1 MKCPKCHFE
10 NPPGANFCS
19 KCATQLPPSKE
30 ASEPH
35 TKTLETPVKELTR
48 GTTFAQRYE
57 FIEELGIGGMGRVYK
72 VFDKKINE
80 DVALKILKPEI
91 SEDAKT
97 IERFGN
103 ELKFTRKIVHKNVCR
118 MYDLNDEKG
127 TQYITMEYVP
137 GEDLKSTII
146 RVGQLSVGKAVSVAK
161 QVCEGLS
168 EAHHLGVVH
177 RDLKPQN
184 IMIDKAGNVR
194 IMDFGIARSLKT
206 KGITAA
212 GMMIGTPEYMSPEQ
226 AELKETDQRS
236 DVYSLGVILYE
247 MVSGK
252 LPFEGDSPL
261 SVAMKHKN
269 EMPQDPKE
277 INVHVS
283 SELSQVILR
292 CMEKNKENRYQR
304 AEELYSELDNIEK
317 GLPIKERVAPRK
329 KPLTSKEITV
339 KFSLKKLLV
348 PSIAV
353 IAVALIALI
362 IWRLL
367 PRTRVVP
374 FPQDKP
380 SLAVMYFENNT
391 GDESFDH
398 WRKALSDLLIADL
411 SQSKYLMILSGE
423 KLYNILEELDLL
435 DAKSYSSRVL
445 KKISARG
452 GVQYI
457 LVGKLAMAGDTM
469 RINALLQEASTGNL
483 MTSEMVEGK
492 GEESLFSMVDDLT
505 KKIKAS
511 FKLSEEEIAGDIDKE
526 VEQITTTSSDAY
538 EYYREGIEYFTKGDY
553 LKSIPLMEIAVAF
566 DPEFAM
572 AYRTMANAY
581 LVIGYRVEA
590 KKRYQKA
597 FELRDRVSDRERYY
611 IEGVYY
617 QQSERTFDKAIQTYE
632 ELLEIYPDDYIG
644 NNNLGE
650 LYATLEDWDKT
661 ISLLDVNIQN
671 KVEPVLS
678 YEYIAYS
685 YAAKGLYDKARNILK
700 RYLNDIS
707 DNAYIRFNLANN
719 YLYQGRYNLAQAAAE
734 KAFSLDPKHY
744 YNSLIKGD
752 IHYYKQD
759 LINAEKEYLTLLETE
774 EPKAYEEGAKRL
786 GALYLL
792 QGMFEK
798 SKEQIKQ
805 GIALA
810 GMLGETEW
818 SSWFHLYLAYIH
830 LRSKNLEE
838 ALKECDDALN
848 IASDAGILDRQREAL
863 YFKGRVQIEMKSIDE
878 ARKTAD
884 ELKVLI
890 EDGMNRKEMRL
901 YYNLMGMLELEKQN
915 LSEAIE
921 YFNQAHALLP
931 SQYDPDDGQALFID
945 SLAFAYYMAGD
956 YERAKQEYERIIH
969 LTTGRLFYGD
979 IHAKSFYMLGRI
991 YEEEG
996 IQNRAAGHY
1005 QRFLGLWKEAD
1016 SGIAEVEEAKKR
1028 LAELQNL
1035 LD

>member
-10 NPPGANFCS
+10 NPPGSNFCS
-19 KCATQLPPSKE
+19 KCATQLSL
-30 ASEPH
+30 SEETSVPH
-35 TKTLETPVKELTR
+35 TETLETPVKELTR
-48 GTTFAQRYE
+48 GTTFAERYE

-80 DVALKILKPEI
+80 DVAIKILKPEI
-91 SEDAKT
+91 SEDEKT

-137 GEDLKSTII
+137 GEDLKSTVV

-161 QVCEGLS
+161 QVCEGLT

-184 IMIDKAGNVR
+184 IMIDKQGNVR

-226 AELKETDQRS
+226 AEMKETDQRS
-236 DVYSLGVILYE
+236 DIYSLGVILYE
-247 MVSGK
+247 MVTGR

-261 SVAMKHKN
+261 SVAMKHKI
-269 EMPQDPKE
+269 EKPSDPRE
-277 INVHVS
+277 LNAHVS

-292 CMEKNKENRYQR
+292 CMEKDKQKRYQR
-304 AEELYSELDNIEK
+304 AEELYSELDHMEK
-317 GLPIKERVAPRK
+317 GLPTRERVLPKRK
-329 KPLTSKEITV
+329 PITSREITV
-339 KFSLKKLLV
+339 QFSLKKLLI
-348 PSIAV
+348 PALAV
-353 IAVALIALI
+353 IAVAVIALL
-362 IWRLL
+362 IWRLA
-367 PRTRVVP
+367 PQKRVVP

-411 SQSKYLMILSGE
+411 SQSKYVLVLSGE
-423 KLYNILEELDLL
+423 KLYNILEELNLL
-435 DAKSYSSRVL
+435 EAKSYSSRVL
-445 KKISARG
+445 KKVSTRG

-457 LVGKLAMAGDTM
+457 LVGKLAMAGETM
-469 RINALLQEASTGNL
+469 RINALLQEASTGDL
-483 MTSEMVEGK
+483 MASEMVEGR
-492 GEESLFSMVDDLT
+492 GEESLFSMIDDLT
-505 KKIKAS
+505 RKIKAS

-526 VEQITTTSSDAY
+526 VKKITTSSSEAY
-538 EYYREGIEYFTKGDY
+538 KYYREGVEYFTKGDY

-597 FELRDRVSDRERYY
+597 FELSDRVSDRERYY

-617 QQSERTFDKAIQTYE
+617 QQSEKTYDKAIQTYK
-632 ELLEIYPDDYIG
+632 ELLEIYPGDYIG

-650 LYATLEDWDKT
+650 LYADLEDWDKA
-661 ISLLDVNIQN
+661 IPLLELNIQN

-678 YEYIAYS
+678 YEYIGYS
-685 YAAKGLYDKARNILK
+685 YAAKGLYDKARDILK
-700 RYLNDIS
+700 LYLNDIS
-707 DNAYIRFNLANN
+707 DNAHIRFNLANN
-719 YLYQGRYNLAQAAAE
+719 YLYQGKYNLAQAEAA

-752 IHYYKQD
+752 IHYYKED
-759 LINAEKEYLTLLETE
+759 LISAEREYLTLLETE
-774 EPKAYEEGAKRL
+774 EPKAYQEGAKRL
-786 GALYLL
+786 GALYIL

-798 SKEQIKQ
+798 SMEQIKQ

-818 SSWFHLYLAYIH
+818 SSWFHLYLAYMH
-830 LRSKNLEE
+830 LKSKNLEE
-838 ALKECDDALN
+838 ALKECNDTLT
-848 IASDAGILDRQREAL
+848 IAVEAGILDRQREAL
-863 YFKGRVQIEMKSIDE
+863 YFKGRISVEMESIDE

-890 EDGMNRKEMRL
+890 ETGMNSKAMRF
-901 YYNLMGMLELEKQN
+901 YYHLMGMIELEKQN
-915 LSEAIE
+915 FSEAIE
-921 YFNQAHALLP
+921 YFNQALVLLP
-931 SQYDPDDGQALFID
+931 SQYDPDHRQALFID
-945 SLAFAYYMAGD
+945 PLAFAYHKAGD
-956 YERAKQEYERIIH
+956 DERARQEYERIIH

-979 IHAKSFYMLGRI
+979 IYAKSFYMLGKI
-991 YEEEG
+991 YEEKDMQRQA
-996 IQNRAAGHY
+996 IVHY
-1005 QRFLGLWKEAD
+1005 QKFLGLWKDAD
-1016 SGIAEVEEAKKR
+1016 SGIAEVEDAKMR
-1028 LAELQNL
+1028 LAGLQKTP
-1035 LD
+1035 

>member
-19 KCATQLPPSKE
+19 KCATQLPSLEKT
-30 ASEPH
+30 SVPH

-48 GTTFAQRYE
+48 GTTFAERYE
-57 FIEELGIGGMGRVYK
+57 FIEELGVGGMGRVYK
-72 VFDKKINE
+72 VFDKKISE

-91 SEDAKT
+91 SEDEKT

-137 GEDLKSTII
+137 GEDLKSTVI
-146 RVGQLSVGKAVSVAK
+146 RVGQLSVGKAVSLAK
-161 QVCEGLS
+161 QVCEGLT

-184 IMIDKAGNVR
+184 IMIDKRGDVR

-226 AELKETDQRS
+226 AEMKETDQRS
-236 DVYSLGVILYE
+236 DIYSLGVILYE
-247 MVSGK
+247 MVTGR

-269 EMPQDPKE
+269 ENPSDPRE
-277 INVHVS
+277 LNAHVS
-283 SELSQVILR
+283 IELSHVILR
-292 CMEKNKENRYQR
+292 CMEKDKQKRYQR

-317 GLPIKERVAPRK
+317 GLPTKDRVVPKRK
-329 KPLTSKEITV
+329 PITSKEITV
-339 KFSLKKLLV
+339 QFSLKKLLIPALAIIAV
-348 PSIAV
+348 AV
-353 IAVALIALI
+353 IALIV
-362 IWRLL
+362 WRLI
-367 PRTRVVP
+367 PQTRVVP

-391 GDESFDH
+391 GDVNFDH

-411 SQSKYLMILSGE
+411 SQSKYIMVLSGE

-435 DAKSYSSRVL
+435 EAKSYSSRVL
-445 KKISARG
+445 KKISTRG

-457 LVGKLAMAGDTM
+457 LVGKLAMAGETM
-469 RINALLQEASTGNL
+469 RINALLQEASSGNL

-526 VEQITTTSSDAY
+526 VEKITTTSSDAY

-590 KKRYQKA
+590 RKRYQKA

-617 QQSERTFDKAIQTYE
+617 QQSESTFDKAIETYK

-650 LYATLEDWDKT
+650 LYATLEDWDKA
-661 ISLLDVNIQN
+661 ISLLEVNVKN

-685 YAAKGLYDKARNILK
+685 YAAKGLYEKARDILK
-700 RYLNDIS
+700 HYLSDIA

-719 YLYQGRYNLAQAAAE
+719 YLYQGKYNLAQAAAE
-734 KAFSLDPKHY
+734 KAFSLDSKHY
-744 YNSLIKGD
+744 SNSLIKGD
-752 IHYYKQD
+752 VSHYKQD
-759 LINAEKEYLTLLETE
+759 LVNAEREYLTLLETE
-774 EPKAYEEGAKRL
+774 EPKAYQEGAKRL

-798 SKEQIKQ
+798 SKEQVKQ

-838 ALKECDDALN
+838 ALKECDDALK
-848 IASDAGILDRQREAL
+848 IASEAGIFDRQREAL
-863 YFKGRVQIEMKSIDE
+863 YFRGRIHIEMGSIDE
-878 ARKTAD
+878 AQKTAD
-884 ELKVLI
+884 ELKELI
-890 EDGMNRKEMRL
+890 ENGMNSKAMRF
-901 YYNLMGMLELEKQN
+901 YYNLMGMIELEKQN
-915 LSEAIE
+915 FSEAIE
-921 YFNQAHALLP
+921 YFNQALALLP
-931 SQYDPDDGQALFID
+931 FQYNPDHRQALFID
-945 SLAFAYYMAGD
+945 SLAYAYYRAGD
-956 YERAKQEYERIIH
+956 YDKARQEYEKIIH

-979 IHAKSFYMLGRI
+979 IHARSFYMLGKI
-991 YEEEG
+991 YEEKDMQPQAIE
-996 IQNRAAGHY
+996 NY
-1005 QRFLGLWKEAD
+1005 QRQRIG
-1016 SGIAEVEEAKKR
+1016 
-1028 LAELQNL
+1028 
-1035 LD
+1035 

>member
-19 KCATQLPPSKE
+19 KCATQLSSLEKT
-30 ASEPH
+30 SVPH

-48 GTTFAQRYE
+48 GTTFAERYE

-91 SEDAKT
+91 SEDEKT

-137 GEDLKSTII
+137 GEDLKSTVI
-146 RVGQLSVGKAVSVAK
+146 RVGQLSVGKAVSLAK
-161 QVCEGLS
+161 QVCEGLT

-184 IMIDKAGNVR
+184 IMIDKQGNVR

-226 AELKETDQRS
+226 AEVKETDQRS
-236 DVYSLGVILYE
+236 DIYSLGVILYE
-247 MVSGK
+247 MVTGR

-261 SVAMKHKN
+261 SVALKHKN
-269 EMPQDPKE
+269 ENPSDPRE
-277 INVHVS
+277 LNAHVS
-283 SELSQVILR
+283 IELSHVILR
-292 CMEKNKENRYQR
+292 CMEKDKQKRYQR

-317 GLPIKERVAPRK
+317 GLPTRDRVVPKRK
-329 KPLTSKEITV
+329 PITSKEITV
-339 KFSLKKLLV
+339 QFSLKKLLI
-348 PSIAV
+348 PALSI
-353 IAVALIALI
+353 IAVAVSALL
-362 IWRLL
+362 IWRLI
-367 PRTRVVP
+367 PQTRVVP

-391 GDESFDH
+391 GDENFDH

-411 SQSKYLMILSGE
+411 SQSKYIMVLSGE
-423 KLYNILEELDLL
+423 KLYNILEELDLME
-435 DAKSYSSRVL
+435 AKSYSSRVL
-445 KKISARG
+445 KKISTRG

-457 LVGKLAMAGDTM
+457 LVGKLAMAGETM

-505 KKIKAS
+505 KKIKSS

-526 VEQITTTSSDAY
+526 VEKITTTSSDAY
-538 EYYREGIEYFTKGDY
+538 EYYREGIAYFTKGDY

-581 LVIGYRVEA
+581 TNIGYRREA
-590 KKRYQKA
+590 RKRYQRA
-597 FELRDRVSDRERYY
+597 FELSDRVSDRERYY

-617 QQSERTFDKAIQTYE
+617 HQSESTYDKAIETYN
-632 ELLEIYPDDYIG
+632 ELLEIYPDDFVG

-650 LYATLEDWDKT
+650 LYVDLEDWDKA
-661 ISLLDVNIQN
+661 IHLLEVNIQN

-685 YAAKGLYDKARNILK
+685 YAAKGLYDKARSVLK
-700 RYLNDIS
+700 LYLSEIS

-719 YLYQGRYNLAQAAAE
+719 YLYQGKYNFARAEAA

-744 YNSLIKGD
+744 SNSLIMGD
-752 IHYYKQD
+752 IHYYNQD

-774 EPKAYEEGAKRL
+774 EPKAYQEGAKRL
-786 GALYLL
+786 GALYIL

-798 SKEQIKQ
+798 SKEQVKQ

-818 SSWFHLYLAYIH
+818 SSWFHLYLAYMH
-830 LRSKNLEE
+830 LKSKNLEE
-838 ALKECDDALN
+838 ALKECDDALT
-848 IASDAGILDRQREAL
+848 IADEAEILDRQREAL
-863 YFKGRVQIEMKSIDE
+863 YFRGRIHIEMGSIDE
-878 ARKTAD
+878 AQKTAD

-890 EDGMNRKEMRL
+890 ENGMNRKAMRL
-901 YYNLMGMLELEKQN
+901 YYNLMGMIELEKQN
-915 LSEAIE
+915 FSEAIE
-921 YFNQAHALLP
+921 YFNQALALLNI
-931 SQYDPDDGQALFID
+931 LIKL
-945 SLAFAYYMAGD
+945 SLCYLLN
-956 YERAKQEYERIIH
+956 IIQM
-969 LTTGRLFYGD
+969 TG
-979 IHAKSFYMLGRI
+979 
-991 YEEEG
+991 
-996 IQNRAAGHY
+996 
-1005 QRFLGLWKEAD
+1005 
-1016 SGIAEVEEAKKR
+1016 KR
-1028 LAELQNL
+1028 YL
-1035 LD
+1035 LIP